1 MIIKFTVRVHLY
13 YFVSRVDDDSD
24 NPIMNISAHS
34 LGISDQNL
42 LVSVIVF
49 MHQMKIEKIWSKY
62 VYGCHLYRVK
72 LGKNN

>member
-1 MIIKFTVRVHLY
+1 MPVPIIYGACDQVYDVR
-13 YFVSRVDDDSD
+13 
-24 NPIMNISAHS
+24 NMNISAHS